1 MNYVVFIISHGRSDN
16 VKTVSALEECGY
28 SGKTLIVI
36 DNTDS
41 QIDEYKVRYGEKNV
55 IVFDKEA
62 IAKTTDQADNFNNL
76 RTTTHARNACF
87 EIAKTLGYEYF
98 IVLDDDYKVFHYR
111 FNALFDFENP
121 RKKIKN
127 LDTVFEAILKFYSK
141 CTNVDSIAMS
151 QGGEFMGGVESWF
164 GQKIRFKRKCMNSF
178 FCSIKRPFKF
188 VSRLNEDVNT
198 YVSRGARGKI
208 FFTTGQVSLEQV
220 QTQKSAGGMTDAYIE
235 NGTYVKSFYTVM
247 YQPSSVRV
255 QHRMNRWHHTIKW
268 GQTVPM
274 ILRESVK
281 KAMISDG

>member
-98 IVLDDDYKVFHYR
+98 IVLDDDYTVFHYR

-127 LDTVFEAILKFYSK
+127 LDAVFDSIFKFYSD
-141 CTNVDSIAMS
+141 CPTVDSIAMS
-151 QGGEFMGGVESWF
+151 QGGEFMGGVGSWF

-178 FCSIKRPFKF
+178 FCSTKRPFKF

-198 YVSRGARGKI
+198 YVSRGVRGKI

-220 QTQKSAGGMTDAYIE
+220 QTQKSSGGMTEAYIE

-268 GQTVPM
+268 DRTVPM
-274 ILRESVK
+274 ILREKVK